1 MFIPTLEHW
10 QHHQSAKAEE
20 CKTQVHWTK
29 VEIGCTENPNTRP
42 NNSQSTT
49 SILFYLSAKSTT
61 FKSKQ
66 IVIRSA
72 KSKRDSV

>member
-1 MFIPTLEHW
+1 MFIPTLEYW

-20 CKTQVHWTK
+20 CKTQVRWTK
-29 VEIGCTENPNTRP
+29 VEIGCAENPQLP
-42 NNSQSTT
+42 VDE
-49 SILFYLSAKSTT
+49 SILFYDLSAKSTT